1 MELTKQNK
9 KTWLV
14 SMSLAL
20 VCGLIGITSV
30 ASAQPPGG
38 AGFRQGRLQRGGG
51 PGGPDALMIPLGRL
65 DLDDAQ
71 REQVRN
77 VMRENRESRRTL
89 GRAVREADGALEE
102 AVAADVLDEQGI
114 RAAANAL
121 GEAQGAAAVPR
132 ARLAL
137 PLPPDLLPHVLDALR
152 EELLARGVGEML
164 AHLGQI
170 QHATDLPIPQ
180 EVPCDRCT

>member
-77 VMRENRESRRTL
+77 AMQENRESRR
-89 GRAVREADGALEE
+89 
-102 AVAADVLDEQGI
+102 
-114 RAAANAL
+114 
-121 GEAQGAAAVPR
+121 
-132 ARLAL
+132 RL
-137 PLPPDLLPHVLDALR
+137 
-152 EELLARGVGEML
+152 
-164 AHLGQI
+164 
-170 QHATDLPIPQ
+170 
-180 EVPCDRCT
+180 

>member
-1 MELTKQNK
+1 
-9 KTWLV
+9 
-14 SMSLAL
+14 
-20 VCGLIGITSV
+20 
-30 ASAQPPGG
+30 
-38 AGFRQGRLQRGGG
+38 
-51 PGGPDALMIPLGRL
+51 MIPLGRL

-121 GEAQGAAAVPR
+121 GVAQGDAAVQR
-132 ARLAL
+132 ARVRNQVWQ
-137 PLPPDLLPHVLDALR
+137 LLTAEQQARAR
-152 EELLARGVGEML
+152 EIQAERARRMAERRERMRERRERR
-164 AHLGQI
+164 A
-170 QHATDLPIPQ
+170 
-180 EVPCDRCT
+180 DRDPA

>member
-20 VCGLIGITSV
+20 VCGLIGIASV

-38 AGFRQGRLQRGGG
+38 AWFRRGRLQRGGG
-51 PGGPDALMIPLGRL
+51 PRGPDALMIPLGRL

-114 RAAANAL
+114 RAAATAL
-121 GEAQGAAAVPR
+121 GVAQGDAAVQR
-132 ARLAL
+132 ARVRNQVWQ
-137 PLPPDLLPHVLDALR
+137 LLTAEQQARAR
-152 EELLARGVGEML
+152 EIQAERARRMAERRERMRERRERR
-164 AHLGQI
+164 A
-170 QHATDLPIPQ
+170 
-180 EVPCDRCT
+180 DRDPA